1 MDGIIDLG
9 RLYDFYGELLTV
21 HQRQIYEA
29 AVYEDLSLNE
39 IAKENGITKQ
49 GVHDLIRRCTRT
61 MEAYEEKLHMIE
73 RFQRLQALCEETSTL
88 CQDASLSRNGKNQT
102 QENRQEE
109 DPFLQDYRIGFQIPG
124 RRKIHRA
131 DRNL

>member
-88 CQDASLSRNGKNQT
+88 CQDASLSR
-102 QENRQEE
+102 EE
-109 DPFLQDYRIGFQIPG
+109 LAAETEEKLQLMLQAISQD
-124 RRKIHRA
+124 
-131 DRNL
+131 

>member
-61 MEAYEEKLHMIE
+61 MESYEEKLHMIE
-73 RFQRLQALCEETSTL
+73 RFQRLQALCDETSTL
-88 CQDASLSRNGKNQT
+88 CQDASLSR
-102 QENRQEE
+102 EE
-109 DPFLQDYRIGFQIPG
+109 LAAGTEEKLQLMLQAISQD
-124 RRKIHRA
+124 
-131 DRNL
+131 

>member
-1 MDGIIDLG
+1 MDGIIGLG

-39 IAKENGITKQ
+39 IAKE

-88 CQDASLSRNGKNQT
+88 CQDASLSR
-102 QENRQEE
+102 EE
-109 DPFLQDYRIGFQIPG
+109 LAAGTEEKLQLMLQAISQD
-124 RRKIHRA
+124 
-131 DRNL
+131 